1 MAIINSVS
9 SLGGLVRR
17 QILSRSVEPSAVS
30 LSWQVSSRWQ
40 VGPALIGALSSPE
53 HGNERGLWATG
64 ATLVAF
70 ALLIARFPAD
80 TDIFDGAP
88 AGAAGRGQKREGGEL
103 SRLLFFS

>member
-1 MAIINSVS
+1 M
-9 SLGGLVRR
+9 G
-17 QILSRSVEPSAVS
+17 EKWPK
-30 LSWQVSSRWQ
+30 SWCRN
-40 VGPALIGALSSPE
+40 PPNHTYTPPLLIGALSSPE

-80 TDIFDGAP
+80 TDIFDGAS

>member
-1 MAIINSVS
+1 
-9 SLGGLVRR
+9 L
-17 QILSRSVEPSAVS
+17 
-30 LSWQVSSRWQ
+30 Q

-88 AGAAGRGQKREGGEL
+88 AEAAGRGQKQGGEL

>member
-1 MAIINSVS
+1 M
-9 SLGGLVRR
+9 
-17 QILSRSVEPSAVS
+17 
-30 LSWQVSSRWQ
+30 SSRWQ

-70 ALLIARFPAD
+70 AVLIARFPAD

-88 AGAAGRGQKREGGEL
+88 AGAEGRGQKREGGEL

>member
-1 MAIINSVS
+1 MGEIRPKTCEGRELTKDQLA
-9 SLGGLVRR
+9 
-17 QILSRSVEPSAVS
+17 
-30 LSWQVSSRWQ
+30 
-40 VGPALIGALSSPE
+40 SPE